1 MRLDGQLHTSWT
13 IMVYAEQSKN
23 WEAYLAT
30 ETTVHLNHLT
40 LMLFIYLL
48 IYLPREQPKDAGY
61 KQALKITVH
70 VKI

>member
-30 ETTVHLNHLT
+30 ETIVHLNKFT
-40 LMLFIYLL
+40 LMLFIYL
-48 IYLPREQPKDAGY
+48 PWQQPKDAGY